1 MRAGKLRNL
10 DFGAPAAGAAR
21 SLQGQS
27 TAKWV
32 TPPRPAGGPGLA
44 GAGGGGAARAGGYL
58 EVKTTNL
65 TAGWLR
71 RNGVPYSEDAVVTE
85 YFARFAAPNGDEWL
99 MVTTIVDD
107 PRYLTQR
114 FVMSSHFR
122 RSPRAAAGIRAP
134 AERRHERA
142 HTRCSQPS
150 RATAPPRAQAQAAE
164 ADELAAWHVRDGI
177 YMLVGAGGNTTVQV
191 GDDGVLVVDT
201 KLATASD
208 VAARRDPTISD
219 KPIRYVINTHWHPD
233 HVGGNELI
241 AKSGST
247 IAGGNVSGAIADAG
261 EGAAVI
267 AHENVLVR
275 MSGQETPPP
284 FEAWPTDT
292 LFMPQKDLYFNGEA
306 IEILHQPAAH
316 TDGDSLVFFRSSD
329 VVSTGDVFTTTGYP
343 VIRPEDGGGIDGVI
357 AALNRIIEI
366 TVPEEKQEGGTLVI
380 PGHGRLCDEADV
392 VEYRDM
398 VTIIRDRI
406 ASMVE
411 MGMTLRQV
419 QAAKPTADYDGRYGA
434 TSGFWTTEQFVA
446 AAYESL
452 KND

>member
-1 MRAGKLRNL
+1 VI
-10 DFGAPAAGAAR
+10 AR
-21 SLQGQS
+21 
-27 TAKWV
+27 
-32 TPPRPAGGPGLA
+32 RFGLA
-44 GAGGGGAARAGGYL
+44 TL
-58 EVKTTNL
+58 
-65 TAGWLR
+65 
-71 RNGVPYSEDAVVTE
+71 AVCA
-85 YFARFAAPNGDEWL
+85 F
-99 MVTTIVDD
+99 
-107 PRYLTQR
+107 
-114 FVMSSHFR
+114 
-122 RSPRAAAGIRAP
+122 
-134 AERRHERA
+134 
-142 HTRCSQPS
+142 
-150 RATAPPRAQAQAAE
+150 AE
-164 ADELAAWHVRDGI
+164 AQTPAPDELAVWHVRDGI
-177 YMLVGAGGNTTVQV
+177 YMLVGAGGNTTVHV

-208 VAARRDPTISD
+208 ALLAAIREISN
-219 KPIRYVINTHWHPD
+219 KPIRYVVNTHWHAD
-233 HVGGNELI
+233 HVGSNEGI
-241 AKSGST
+241 ARAGST

-275 MSGQETPPP
+275 MSGQESPPP
-284 FEAWPTDT
+284 FAAWPTDT
-292 LFMPQKDLYFNGEA
+292 LFTPRKDLYFNGEA

-316 TDGDSLVFFRSSD
+316 TDGDSLVFFRRTD
-329 VVSTGDVFTTTGYP
+329 VISTGDVFTTTSYP

-357 AALNRIIEI
+357 AALNNIIEI

-406 ASMVE
+406 KNMAA

-434 TSGFWTTEQFVA
+434 TSGRWTTEQFVA

-452 KND
+452 KNQ

>member
-1 MRAGKLRNL
+1 MSARALWMAL
-10 DFGAPAAGAAR
+10 AAAM
-21 SLQGQS
+21 
-27 TAKWV
+27 
-32 TPPRPAGGPGLA
+32 PF
-44 GAGGGGAARAGGYL
+44 AARAQ
-58 EVKTTNL
+58 
-65 TAGWLR
+65 
-71 RNGVPYSEDAVVTE
+71 
-85 YFARFAAPNGDEWL
+85 APG
-99 MVTTIVDD
+99 
-107 PRYLTQR
+107 
-114 FVMSSHFR
+114 
-122 RSPRAAAGIRAP
+122 
-134 AERRHERA
+134 
-142 HTRCSQPS
+142 
-150 RATAPPRAQAQAAE
+150 AAE
-164 ADELAAWHVRDGI
+164 LAVWHVRDGI
-177 YMLVGAGGNTTVQV
+177 YMIVGAGGNTTVQV
-191 GDDGVLVVDT
+191 GDDGMLIVDT

-208 VAARRDPTISD
+208 ALLAKIREISA

-233 HVGGNELI
+233 HVGSNEAI

-247 IAGGNVSGAIADAG
+247 IAGGNVSGAITDAG

-275 MSGQETPPP
+275 MSAQDAPPP
-284 FEAWPTDT
+284 FEALPTVT
-292 LFMPQKDLYFNGEA
+292 LFMPTKDLYFNGEA
-306 IEILHQPAAH
+306 VEILHQPAAH
-316 TDGDSLVFFRSSD
+316 TDGDSLVFFRRSD
-329 VVSTGDVFTTTGYP
+329 VVSTGDVFTTTAYP

-406 ASMVE
+406 QSMVE

-434 TSGFWTTEQFVA
+434 TSGIWTTEQFVA

-452 KND
+452 KNE

>member
-1 MRAGKLRNL
+1 MSVHKPVVALL
-10 DFGAPAAGAAR
+10 ASAATSAFA
-21 SLQGQS
+21 QS
-27 TAKWV
+27 ADSV
-32 TPPRPAGGPGLA
+32 R
-44 GAGGGGAARAGGYL
+44 
-58 EVKTTNL
+58 L
-65 TAGWLR
+65 TAW
-71 RNGVPYSEDAVVTE
+71 
-85 YFARFAAPNGDEWL
+85 
-99 MVTTIVDD
+99 
-107 PRYLTQR
+107 Q
-114 FVMSSHFR
+114 
-122 RSPRAAAGIRAP
+122 
-134 AERRHERA
+134 
-142 HTRCSQPS
+142 
-150 RATAPPRAQAQAAE
+150 
-164 ADELAAWHVRDGI
+164 VRDGI

-201 KLATASD
+201 KLAAASNALLD
-208 VAARRDPTISD
+208 AIKQLSG

-233 HVGGNELI
+233 HVGSNELI

-267 AHENVLVR
+267 AHENVLAR
-275 MSGQETPPP
+275 MSGEEPPPP
-284 FEAWPTDT
+284 FEAWPTVT
-292 LFMPQKDLYFNGEA
+292 LFMPQKDIYFNGVA
-306 IEILHQPAAH
+306 VQILHQPAAH
-316 TDGDSLVFFRSSD
+316 TDGDSMVFFRGSD
-329 VVSTGDVFTTTGYP
+329 VVSTGDVFTTTAYP
-343 VIRPEDGGGIDGVI
+343 VIRQEDGGSIDGVI

-366 TVPEEKQEGGTLVI
+366 TVPREKQEGGTLVI

-406 ASMVE
+406 KSMVD

-434 TSGFWTTEQFVA
+434 TSGRWTTEQFVE

>member
-1 MRAGKLRNL
+1 
-10 DFGAPAAGAAR
+10 
-21 SLQGQS
+21 
-27 TAKWV
+27 
-32 TPPRPAGGPGLA
+32 
-44 GAGGGGAARAGGYL
+44 
-58 EVKTTNL
+58 
-65 TAGWLR
+65 
-71 RNGVPYSEDAVVTE
+71 
-85 YFARFAAPNGDEWL
+85 
-99 MVTTIVDD
+99 
-107 PRYLTQR
+107 
-114 FVMSSHFR
+114 
-122 RSPRAAAGIRAP
+122 
-134 AERRHERA
+134 
-142 HTRCSQPS
+142 
-150 RATAPPRAQAQAAE
+150 
-164 ADELAAWHVRDGI
+164 
-177 YMLVGAGGNTTVQV
+177 MLVGAGGNTTVHV

-208 VAARRDPTISD
+208 ALLAAIREISN
-219 KPIRYVINTHWHPD
+219 KPIRYVVNTHWHAD
-233 HVGGNELI
+233 HVGSNEGI
-241 AKSGST
+241 ARAGST

-275 MSGQETPPP
+275 MSGQESPPP
-284 FEAWPTDT
+284 FAAWPTDT
-292 LFMPQKDLYFNGEA
+292 LFTPRKDLYFNGEA

-316 TDGDSLVFFRSSD
+316 TDGDSLVFFRRTD
-329 VVSTGDVFTTTGYP
+329 VISTGDVFTTTSYP

-357 AALNRIIEI
+357 AALNNIIEI

-406 ASMVE
+406 KNMAA

-434 TSGFWTTEQFVA
+434 TSGRWTTEQFVA

-452 KND
+452 KNQ

>member
-1 MRAGKLRNL
+1 MSTRGIAL
-10 DFGAPAAGAAR
+10 AALCALSA
-21 SLQGQS
+21 L
-27 TAKWV
+27 
-32 TPPRPAGGPGLA
+32 
-44 GAGGGGAARAGGYL
+44 
-58 EVKTTNL
+58 
-65 TAGWLR
+65 
-71 RNGVPYSEDAVVTE
+71 
-85 YFARFAAPNGDEWL
+85 
-99 MVTTIVDD
+99 
-107 PRYLTQR
+107 
-114 FVMSSHFR
+114 
-122 RSPRAAAGIRAP
+122 AAAD
-134 AERRHERA
+134 
-142 HTRCSQPS
+142 
-150 RATAPPRAQAQAAE
+150 AQAQAPGPG
-164 ADELAAWHVRDGI
+164 ELAAWHVRDGI
-177 YMLVGAGGNTTVQV
+177 YMLVGEGGNTTVQV
-191 GDDGVLVVDT
+191 GDDGVLIVDT
-201 KLATASD
+201 KLAAASD
-208 VAARRDPTISD
+208 ALLAAIREIST
-219 KPIRYVINTHWHPD
+219 KPIRYVINTHWHAD
-233 HVGGNELI
+233 HVGSNEAV
-241 AKSGST
+241 AKAGST

-275 MSGQETPPP
+275 MSSQETPPP
-284 FEAWPTDT
+284 FEAWPTVT
-292 LFMPQKDLYFNGEA
+292 LFMPQKDLHFNGEP

-316 TDGDSLVFFRSSD
+316 TDGDSLVFFRRSD

-380 PGHGRLCDEADV
+380 PGHGRLSDEADV

-406 ASMVE
+406 ESMVD

-434 TSGFWTTEQFVA
+434 TSGRWTTEQFVA

>member
-1 MRAGKLRNL
+1 MS
-10 DFGAPAAGAAR
+10 AR
-21 SLQGQS
+21 
-27 TAKWV
+27 TAV
-32 TPPRPAGGPGLA
+32 LTAVAICG
-44 GAGGGGAARAGGYL
+44 GAG
-58 EVKTTNL
+58 
-65 TAGWLR
+65 
-71 RNGVPYSEDAVVTE
+71 
-85 YFARFAAPNGDEWL
+85 
-99 MVTTIVDD
+99 
-107 PRYLTQR
+107 
-114 FVMSSHFR
+114 
-122 RSPRAAAGIRAP
+122 
-134 AERRHERA
+134 
-142 HTRCSQPS
+142 
-150 RATAPPRAQAQAAE
+150 AQAQAPGPA
-164 ADELAAWHVRDGI
+164 ELAAWHVRDGI

-191 GDDGVLVVDT
+191 GEDGVLVVDT
-201 KLATASD
+201 KLAAASEALLTAI
-208 VAARRDPTISD
+208 REISD
-219 KPIRYVINTHWHPD
+219 KPIRYVINTHWHAD
-233 HVGGNELI
+233 HVGSNEAI
-241 AKSGST
+241 AKAGST

-275 MSGQETPPP
+275 MSSQETPPP
-284 FEAWPTDT
+284 FEAWPTVT

-316 TDGDSLVFFRSSD
+316 TDGDSAVFFRRSD

-406 ASMVE
+406 KSMVD

-434 TSGFWTTEQFVA
+434 TSGLWTTEAFVA

-452 KND
+452 KID